1 MVGFF
6 CVFCASLRP
15 TLRHPPGAI
24 RGHPDMGWKAHATWH
39 GLSSPWVWGGPYAL
53 RPPSSDHSVPSCQKF
68 FRVFRVFRGP
78 TLRCP
83 SSVVRRPSSAL
94 RHPTDSCAFCASLRP
109 TLRCPSSVVRRPSSA
124 VSRPIRFLR
133 LLRFFAANPPL
144 SVLSRPSSA
153 AQRHALHTPPS
164 IAIGRGTEREPRT
177 RQTEQPTANHG

>member
-6 CVFCASLRP
+6 CVFCASWRP

-83 SSVVRRPSSAL
+83 SSVVRRL
-94 RHPTDSCAFCASLRP
+94 
-109 TLRCPSSVVRRPSSA
+109 SSA
-124 VSRPIRFLR
+124 VSRQPSHPILAPFAPLGGQPSVIPPPGAFSTRTFPREKRFCQLQNNHPRPRSFVCYSPEFLR
-133 LLRFFAANPPL
+133 GP
-144 SVLSRPSSA
+144 
-153 AQRHALHTPPS
+153 
-164 IAIGRGTEREPRT
+164 
-177 RQTEQPTANHG
+177 

>member
-1 MVGFF
+1 MVGVF
-6 CVFCASLRP
+6 CVFCASWRP

-109 TLRCPSSVVRRPSSA
+109 IHRQPSVICPPPSVVRRQPSHPILARFAPLGGQPSVIPPPVA
-124 VSRPIRFLR
+124 FSTRTFPREKRFCQLQNNHPRPRSFVCYSPEFLR
-133 LLRFFAANPPL
+133 GP
-144 SVLSRPSSA
+144 
-153 AQRHALHTPPS
+153 
-164 IAIGRGTEREPRT
+164 
-177 RQTEQPTANHG
+177 